1 MASDGF
7 VRVEAAWFTPSRL
20 LLLFCL
26 MSLLIYL
33 DRGTMSSAAVS
44 GNPGGDAP
52 GSPPPSGLQGE
63 FGISYY
69 QYGWL
74 QAAFMIGLLCGSPVF
89 SALAKRANPF
99 RLIAVGLGT
108 WTVATMACATSPNYS
123 CLFLARTF
131 VGVGEASFCALAAP
145 FIDDFAPRGKKATWL
160 ACFYLCIPLGVALGF
175 MYGGVVGGAPRMGW
189 RWAFALE
196 SAAML
201 PVVMFCVSSAPIPM
215 RGVSASSS
223 SSHVP
228 SDDAGLGTMTA
239 GGEGSCESDAE
250 SDDDVVDGDGY
261 GSDRR
266 PRETSRR
273 RRRRLGISSKTA
285 AREFLRDA
293 AELTRHPIYVAT
305 VAGYVAYTAVI
316 GVYAVWGP
324 KAAYAVFSTDLNTPS
339 RADLVLGLVTVVAGA
354 GGTAIGGVA
363 VDRLGDS
370 VGNALA
376 VCAVSGAAGFI
387 LLETAFVST
396 SFPAFLAFFL
406 LGETAAFVTQAPINA
421 VVLWSVPP
429 GARPLACSM
438 TTVAIH
444 ALGDVPTPPLF
455 GATLQALAGGG
466 ALRPEH
472 WRVALCAFT
481 AGLLVSAGVLART
494 AMRAGSGAGRGA
506 GGREGDDGE
515 QGGDGGE
522 GGSAPLLGGSE

>member
-1 MASDGF
+1 MASDGLG
-7 VRVEAAWFTPSRL
+7 RVEAAWFTPSRL

-215 RGVSASSS
+215 RGVSQASSS
-223 SSHVP
+223 SYVS
-228 SDDAGLGTMTA
+228 SDDAGLGTMTTA

-250 SDDDVVDGDGY
+250 SDAAGDGY

-266 PRETSRR
+266 LRERSRR
-273 RRRRLGISSKTA
+273 RNRRRLGISSETA

-305 VAGYVAYTAVI
+305 VVGYVAYTAVI

-324 KAAYAVFSTDLNTPS
+324 KAAYAVFSTDLRTPS
-339 RADLVLGLVTVVAGA
+339 TADLVLGLVTVVAGA

-363 VDRLGDS
+363 VDKLGDS

-387 LLETAFVST
+387 LLEVAFAST
-396 SFPAFLAFFL
+396 SFPVFLAFFL

-429 GARPLACSM
+429 GTRPLACSM

>member
-108 WTVATMACATSPNYS
+108 WTVATMACATSPNYPS
-123 CLFLARTF
+123 LFLARTL

-201 PVVMFCVSSAPIPM
+201 PVVMFCASSAPIPM
-215 RGVSASSS
+215 RGVGGASSS
-223 SSHVP
+223 SS
-228 SDDAGLGTMTA
+228 TMT
-239 GGEGSCESDAE
+239 EGAEGAEGADGAE
-250 SDDDVVDGDGY
+250 SDDDDDANGY
-261 GSDRR
+261 GS
-266 PRETSRR
+266 EQNVSRR
-273 RRRRLGISSKTA
+273 SRSRRLNRRSGVSSKTA
-285 AREFLRDA
+285 AKEFLRDA
-293 AELTRHPIYVAT
+293 AELSRHPIYVAT
-305 VAGYVAYTAVI
+305 VCGYVAYTAVI

-324 KAAYAVFSTDLNTPS
+324 KAAYAVFSDDLRTPS
-339 RADLVLGLVTVVAGA
+339 RADLTLGLVTVVAGA

-370 VGNALA
+370 VGNALR

-387 LLETAFVST
+387 LLELAFASTAFPV
-396 SFPAFLAFFL
+396 FLAFFL

-466 ALRPEH
+466 ALEPAH
-472 WRVALCAFT
+472 WRVALCAYT
-481 AGLLVSAGVLART
+481 TGLLVSAGVLART
-494 AMRAGSGAGRGA
+494 ATRAGGVGAGRGA
-506 GGREGDDGE
+506 GGREEGDDVGE
-515 QGGDGGE
+515 GGDGGE
-522 GGSAPLLGGSE
+522 GGSVPLLGGSE